1 MELENCWCTLSL
13 YPMQQCG
20 VAQQVV
26 FEWWWPFYVIR
37 WPQVLSQGFP
47 SKMKTYY
54 LQRFRDN
61 LSSFQSLRW
70 DHYWKLHVLPIISPP
85 QWIDKQNHHWLF
97 PIEQTIVICTVHSH
111 LDLCRL
117 IFQFAALYFTGY
129 GPRFELIDVNMCVF
143 MQCSCRVSCGWEV
156 YRDSPPPFENFG
168 VIIASRLQ

>member
-1 MELENCWCTLSL
+1 MELEKCWCTLSL

-26 FEWWWPFYVIR
+26 FEWWWAVYVIC

-70 DHYWKLHVLPIISPP
+70 DHYWKLHVLPIILPP
-85 QWIDKQNHHWLF
+85 QWMDKWNHHWLF
-97 PIEQTIVICTVHSH
+97 HVEQTIVIVQFTLS
-111 LDLCRL
+111 LNLCRL
-117 IFQFAALYFTGY
+117 IFQFAELCFTGY
-129 GPRFELIDVNMCVF
+129 VCVQGF
-143 MQCSCRVSCGWEV
+143 MHVDGRCTGT
-156 YRDSPPPFENFG
+156 SPPPIFEH
-168 VIIASRLQ
+168 

>member
-1 MELENCWCTLSL
+1 ML
-13 YPMQQCG
+13 Q
-20 VAQQVV
+20 
-26 FEWWWPFYVIR
+26 WPVYVLC

-97 PIEQTIVICTVHSH
+97 PVEQTIVICTVHSH

-117 IFQFAALYFTGY
+117 IFQFAASYFTGY
-129 GPRFELIDVNMCVF
+129 GPRFELSDVYMCVCF
-143 MQCSCRVSCGWEV
+143 LWMGGVLGLPPSIWKFLCHKLPQGYSSLVT
-156 YRDSPPPFENFG
+156 SPRAPSGEKRSG
-168 VIIASRLQ
+168 ERSRISWPYYPKA